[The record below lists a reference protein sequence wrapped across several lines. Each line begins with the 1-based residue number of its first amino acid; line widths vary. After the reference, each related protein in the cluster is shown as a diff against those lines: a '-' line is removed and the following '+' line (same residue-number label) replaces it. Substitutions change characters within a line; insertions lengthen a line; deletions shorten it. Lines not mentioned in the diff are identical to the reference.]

1 MTFEAYLPPFSLE
14 SVPSFT
20 FKPIPVSP
28 TFSGGNFEEL
38 FHSEF
43 SEFIE
48 ASPIIDTIAP
58 NCPTNLKARAN
69 TNKKQILFTWC
80 YPINNSSDDSTQDD
94 IKEFELLM
102 YDRETTEFTLV
113 AKTVVPMYL
122 YNVPESLLSSAF
134 NDGLSFSVR
143 AIDYHDLVSKTS
155 KILNVKLNKDYGC
168 KNKEILPEY
177 LSLECGSIE
186 DRNKILVHNMIIKSD
201 YITFA
206 PATFVSIKEP
216 FKNKSN
222 VLLITIRDL
231 NTGKKF
237 ELELTIVHNK
247 IIKFKPIYTPVS
259 IISPSASPTIESGG
273 IRGRF

>member
-1 MTFEAYLPPFSLE
+1 MTFEAYLPPISLE
-14 SVPSFT
+14 SVPSFSL
-20 FKPIPVSP
+20 KPMPVSP

-43 SEFIE
+43 SEFVE

-58 NCPTNLKARAN
+58 NCPTNLRARPN
-69 TNKKQILFTWC
+69 TNKKQILFTWY

-102 YDRETTEFTLV
+102 YDRESTDFTLIT
-113 AKTVVPMYL
+113 KTVVPRYV
-122 YNVPESLLSSAF
+122 YDVPDSLLNVAF
-134 NDGLSFSVR
+134 SDGLSFSVR

-155 KILNVKLNKDYGC
+155 KILKVKLNKDYGC
-168 KNKEILPEY
+168 KNEEILPEY

-186 DRNKILVHNMIIKSD
+186 ERNKILTNKMLVYSD
-201 YITFA
+201 FVTFA

-222 VLLITIRDL
+222 ILLVTIRDL

-259 IISPSASPTIESGG
+259 IITPSVASSIGPV
-273 IRGRF
+273 RGRI